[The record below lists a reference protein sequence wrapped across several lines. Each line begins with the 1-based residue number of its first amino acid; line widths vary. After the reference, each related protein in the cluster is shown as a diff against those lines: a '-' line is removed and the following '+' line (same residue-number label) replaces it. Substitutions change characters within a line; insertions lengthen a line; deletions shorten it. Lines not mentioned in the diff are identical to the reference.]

1 MTVNKVSTFGRFL
14 VFLYYNENIVKSFT
28 MKQIVNLNFRLEMN
42 EPNQNIPNPVD
53 ICQFLNQLL
62 RTKDPLQYGKV
73 IGYNVK
79 FDDIVPY
86 NEETAQ

>member
-86 NEETAQ
+86 IGEN